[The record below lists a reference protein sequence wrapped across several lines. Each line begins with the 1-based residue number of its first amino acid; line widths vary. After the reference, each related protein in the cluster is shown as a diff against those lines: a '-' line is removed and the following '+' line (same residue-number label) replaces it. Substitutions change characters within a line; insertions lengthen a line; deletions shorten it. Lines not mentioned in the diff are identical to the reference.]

1 MFYNSAVYVLFDLPD
16 FILLSTYTLL
26 GLLWGEMNLRSRK
39 HWLSLADSRHPWI
52 VTYVGSLATLP
63 PVARCGSVLA
73 ACLTNARSRGGQ

>member
-1 MFYNSAVYVLFDLPD
+1 MICTLPGTVTSDGDDDADEDDDDQEIVFYNSAVYVMFDLPD

-52 VTYVGSLATLP
+52 VT
-63 PVARCGSVLA
+63 
-73 ACLTNARSRGGQ
+73 